1 MASIADMSST
11 WMALMPNRDVRR
23 FLGEGPSMK
32 NLMIVCAAAAAM
44 LGCGAEEPAVRTDA
58 AARPEKWA
66 EPMRKELG
74 I

>member
-1 MASIADMSST
+1 
-11 WMALMPNRDVRR
+11 
-23 FLGEGPSMK
+23 MK
-32 NLMIVCAAAAAM
+32 NLLVVCVAAAAM
-44 LGCGAEEPAVRTDA
+44 LGCGAEEPAVWTDA

>member
-1 MASIADMSST
+1 
-11 WMALMPNRDVRR
+11 
-23 FLGEGPSMK
+23 MK
-32 NLMIVCAAAAAM
+32 NLLVVCVAAVAIF
-44 LGCGAEEPAVRTDA
+44 GCGAEEPAVWTDA